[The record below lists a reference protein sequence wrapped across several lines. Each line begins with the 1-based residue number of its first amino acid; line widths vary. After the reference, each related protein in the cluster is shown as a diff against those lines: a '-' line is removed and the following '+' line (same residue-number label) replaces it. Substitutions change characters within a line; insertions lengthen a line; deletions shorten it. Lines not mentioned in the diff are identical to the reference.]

1 MRGGRVRGASSKGKI
16 VWAEKSAPLGPVLT
30 IDSIPGS
37 LTKTLLSVTQAT
49 PKEAGHYGV
58 QNV

>member
-1 MRGGRVRGASSKGKI
+1 MRGASSKGNI
-16 VWAEKSAPLGPVLT
+16 VWAEKSTPLGPVLT

-37 LTKTLLSVTQAT
+37 LTKTLLSITQAT
-49 PKEAGHYGV
+49 PKEAGLYGV